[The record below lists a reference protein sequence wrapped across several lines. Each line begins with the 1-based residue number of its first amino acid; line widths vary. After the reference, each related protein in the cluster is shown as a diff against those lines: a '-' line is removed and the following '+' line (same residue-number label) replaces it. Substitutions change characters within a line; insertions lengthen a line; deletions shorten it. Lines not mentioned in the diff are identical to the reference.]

1 MSSEARERSGR
12 KAKAQFIVTA
22 RTRAILAA
30 HALQHAINGNKG
42 TAMLLRVMMALLA
55 LGTAAVH
62 AAETAYPTRPIRFI
76 CPYAPGGAGD
86 IFTRTIGQKLTE
98 ALGQTVVVDNRGGA
112 NGGIGTDLVAKAP
125 ADGYTL
131 LMGNS
136 GPMTVNPHLYQKLQ
150 YDTLRD
156 FAPIT
161 QGTSYMYILVVPPSA
176 PVKSLP
182 DFIKLLQSKP
192 GQMTYG
198 STGIG
203 GGNHLSGELFNLMTN
218 TKSIHVPYTGSSL
231 ALAALLGGQISYM
244 FDTVITAVP
253 QVRGGKLRAIGVT
266 GAKRASAF
274 PDVPT
279 LQELGL
285 KDFALTQWQAV
296 VAPAGT
302 PRPIIDR
309 LYRETVKALKMPD
322 VIERLATQGGNDL
335 VGNTP
340 EQFAQVIKNDL
351 ALYGKIVK
359 AAGIKPQ

>member
-1 MSSEARERSGR
+1 
-12 KAKAQFIVTA
+12 
-22 RTRAILAA
+22 
-30 HALQHAINGNKG
+30 
-42 TAMLLRVMMALLA
+42 MLLRVMMALLA
-55 LGTAAVH
+55 LSTSGAY
-62 AAETAYPTRPIRFI
+62 AAETAYPNRPIRFI
-76 CPYAPGGAGD
+76 CPYAPGGAAD
-86 IFTRTIGQKLTE
+86 IFTRTIGQKLSE
-98 ALGQTVVVDNRGGA
+98 ALGQSIVVDNRGGA
-112 NGGIGTDLVAKAP
+112 NGGIGTELVAKAP

-131 LMGNS
+131 LMGNA
-136 GPMTVNPHLYQKLQ
+136 GPMTVNPNLYLKVQ
-150 YDTLRD
+150 YDPIRD

-161 QGTSYMYILVVPPSA
+161 QGTSYMYVLVVPPAA

-192 GQMTYG
+192 GQLTYG

-253 QVRGGKLRAIGVT
+253 QVRSGKLRAIGVT
-266 GAKRASAF
+266 GTKRASAF
-274 PDVPT
+274 PDVAT

-302 PRPIIDR
+302 PRPIIER
-309 LYRETVKALKMPD
+309 LHRETVKALKMPD
-322 VIERLATQGGNDL
+322 VIERLATQGGNEL

-340 EQFAQVIKNDL
+340 EEFAQVIKNDL
-351 ALYGKIVK
+351 ALYGRIVK